1 MMNKKKQADIV
12 NIILDINTFTGLL
25 IQMIHS
31 DNDKKVDEAS
41 ELLAMMMSALMSA
54 LDVTSSELDKGLIGQ
69 IKQLEKAGV
78 PIKGS
83 KELQII
89 KSMLGNIENA
99 EA

>member
-25 IQMIHS
+25 IRMIHS

-41 ELLAMMMSALMSA
+41 KLLAMMMSALMSA